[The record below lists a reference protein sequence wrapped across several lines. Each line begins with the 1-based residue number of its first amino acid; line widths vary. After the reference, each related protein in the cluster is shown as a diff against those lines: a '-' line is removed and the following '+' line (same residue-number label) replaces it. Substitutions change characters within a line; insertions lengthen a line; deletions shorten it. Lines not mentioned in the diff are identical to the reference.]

1 MSSVTQGPQAL
12 EDVPVPVKL
21 KLAALW
27 TATMF
32 LFAYGDIYTVYRAE
46 KVREI
51 LDGKIAGIEVNQA
64 FLMAASVYVAIPSV
78 MVFLS
83 LVLRPRVS
91 RWTNLAAGR
100 GLRADDHRFGHR
112 RGMGLLHLPER
123 RGGRARLA
131 DRLVRVELAPPAGND
146 AVAGVSGALS
156 IAASHAGER

>member
-91 RWTNLAAGR
+91 RWTNLAAGAVYALTIIASAI
-100 GLRADDHRFGHR
+100 GEGWAYSIFLSVMEVALVLLIVWFAWNWPR
-112 RGMGLLHLPER
+112 R
-123 RGGRARLA
+123 
-131 DRLVRVELAPPAGND
+131 PAT
-146 AVAGVSGALS
+146 ALTGS
-156 IAASHAGER
+156 R

>member
-1 MSSVTQGPQAL
+1 MSSVTQGPRAL

-51 LDGKIAGIEVNQA
+51 LGGEIAGIEVTQA
-64 FLMAASVYVAIPSV
+64 FLIAASVYVAIPSV

-91 RWTNLAAGR
+91 RWTNLAVGAVYALTIIASAIGE
-100 GLRADDHRFGHR
+100 GWAYSIFLSVVEVALVLLIVWFAWNWPR
-112 RGMGLLHLPER
+112 RPPT
-123 RGGRARLA
+123 APSLA
-131 DRLVRVELAPPAGND
+131 
-146 AVAGVSGALS
+146 
-156 IAASHAGER
+156 